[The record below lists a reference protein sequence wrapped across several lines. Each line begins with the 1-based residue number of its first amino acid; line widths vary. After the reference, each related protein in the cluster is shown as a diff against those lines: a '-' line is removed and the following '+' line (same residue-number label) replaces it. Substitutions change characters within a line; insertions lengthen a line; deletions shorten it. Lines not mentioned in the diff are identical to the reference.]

1 MSEIIY
7 CGMDVHKDTVMV
19 AVLEESAQE
28 PTKVVRLLHDERKLK
43 RFFARLAEGGE
54 IRACY
59 EASGAGFVLARQMRK
74 WGHACE
80 IIAPSLIPKRAGD
93 HRKHDRHDATMLA
106 RMYRAGEL
114 TTIRVPG
121 VAQERVRDLVRC
133 RQVLQREILRS
144 RQYVNWFLT
153 RRGLVY
159 REGTRWRTQKHQRWL
174 RGLTNDG
181 VLEAEDA
188 DVLQTYL
195 ALMEF
200 KIQMRDELDDKIESI
215 ALSPAY
221 AEAVGRLRCFRGI
234 DTLAAMVLVTEI
246 GDFRRFQR
254 PGQLMAYLGLVPM
267 EHSSGSRERKGP
279 ITKGGNSF
287 CRHVLVQAA
296 WHCRYRPHVSKPL
309 AKRQKGQ
316 PHEVKAHTWKA
327 QLRLYRLYHRLAYK
341 KPHQVAVVAMAR
353 EMVGFIWAV
362 MQDLEPAA
370 QQRAA

>member
-1 MSEIIY
+1 MSKILY

-19 AVLEESAQE
+19 AVLPEGAKE
-28 PTKVVRLLHDERKLK
+28 PAKVVQLMHDERKLK
-43 RFFARLAEGGE
+43 RWFGRLAGDGE

-59 EASGAGFVLARQMRK
+59 EASGAGYVLQRQMSE

-80 IIAPSLIPKRAGD
+80 IIAPSLIPKRPGD
-93 HRKHDRHDATMLA
+93 RRKHDRHDAVMLA

-114 TTIRVPG
+114 TPIRVPDA
-121 VAQERVRDLVRC
+121 AQERVRDLVRC
-133 RQVLQREILRS
+133 RQVMQREILRS
-144 RQYVNWFLT
+144 RQYLNWFLT

-159 REGTRWRTQKHQRWL
+159 REGTRWRTEKHRRWL
-174 RGLTNDG
+174 RRLISDG
-181 VLEAEDA
+181 TLEGEDA
-188 DVLQTYL
+188 EVFNTYL
-195 ALMEF
+195 ALMNF
-200 KIQMRDELDDKIESI
+200 KIQQRDELDARIESI
-215 ALSPAY
+215 AVAPDY
-221 AEAVGRLRCFRGI
+221 AAAVSRLRCFRGI

-254 PGQLMAYLGLVPM
+254 PGQLMAYLGLVPS

-296 WHCRYRPHVSKPL
+296 WHCRYRPHVSKAL
-309 AKRQKGQ
+309 AVRQKTQ
-316 PHEVKAHTWKA
+316 PHEVIAHAWKS

-362 MQDLEPAA
+362 MQDIEPAG

>member
-1 MSEIIY
+1 MSGIIY

-19 AVLEESAQE
+19 AVLEETAQE
-28 PTKVVRLLHDERKLK
+28 PTKVVRLLHDERRLK
-43 RFFARLAEGGE
+43 RFFARLSQQGE

-59 EASGAGFVLARQMRK
+59 EASGAGFVLARQMAE
-74 WGHACE
+74 WGHRCE
-80 IIAPSLIPKRAGD
+80 IVAPSLIPKRPGD
-93 HRKHDRHDATMLA
+93 LRKHDRNDASMLA

-114 TTIRVPG
+114 TTIRVPS
-121 VAQERVRDLVRC
+121 ATQERVRDLVRC

-144 RQYVNWFLT
+144 RQYVNWFLN

-159 REGTRWRTQKHQRWL
+159 REGTRWRTRKHQRWL
-174 RGLTNDG
+174 RSLIDDG
-181 VLEAEDA
+181 ILEAEDA

-200 KIQMRDELDDKIESI
+200 KIQLRDELDAKIESI
-215 ALSPAY
+215 ALRPSY
-221 AEAVGRLRCFRGI
+221 ADAVGRLRCFRGI

-309 AKRQKGQ
+309 AQRQHGQ
-316 PHEVKAHTWKA
+316 PHAAKAHAWKA

-362 MQDLEPAA
+362 MQDVEPAE
-370 QQRAA
+370 QQQAA